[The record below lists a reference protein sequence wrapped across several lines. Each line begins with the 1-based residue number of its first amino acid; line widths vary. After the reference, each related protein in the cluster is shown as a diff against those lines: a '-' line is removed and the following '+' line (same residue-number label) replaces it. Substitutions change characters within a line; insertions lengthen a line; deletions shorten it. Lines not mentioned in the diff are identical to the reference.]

1 MPVKSGGH
9 AVTART
15 FAAIFGGL
23 YFALGIAGFVPALW
37 ERPPAGPP
45 LTVKVFHAALFGVF
59 VVNIV
64 SSMIHLVIGLW
75 GLMAANSKYSA
86 LMYARGATGVFLAL
100 GIAGLIPVD
109 VVRTAYGT
117 TPLYG
122 YNAWLHLATAAFA
135 LFYAIKPG
143 YQLTQ
148 VGIKEELNPHMPSR

>member
-1 MPVKSGGH
+1 M
-9 AVTART
+9 TART
-15 FAAIFGGL
+15 FAAICGGL
-23 YFALGIAGFVPALW
+23 YLAFGIAGFVPALW

-45 LTVKVFHAALFGVF
+45 LTVKVFHAMLFGVF

-75 GLMAANSKYSA
+75 GVMAANSKYSA
-86 LMYARGATGVFLAL
+86 LMYARAATGVFLVL

-109 VVRTAYGT
+109 VVRTGYGT

-148 VGIKEELNPHMPSR
+148 VGIQEELNPHMPSR

>member
-1 MPVKSGGH
+1 
-9 AVTART
+9 VTART

-86 LMYARGATGVFLAL
+86 LMYARGATGVFLAM

>member
-1 MPVKSGGH
+1 M
-9 AVTART
+9 TART
-15 FAAIFGGL
+15 FAAICGGL
-23 YFALGIAGFVPALW
+23 YLALGIAGFVPALW
-37 ERPPAGPP
+37 ERPLAGPP
-45 LTVKVFHAALFGVF
+45 LTVKVFHATLFGVF

-64 SSMIHLVIGLW
+64 SSMIHLVLGLW
-75 GLMAANSKYSA
+75 GVMSANSRYSA
-86 LMYARGATGVFLAL
+86 LMYARAVTGVFLVL
-100 GIAGLIPVD
+100 GIAGLIPID
-109 VVRTAYGT
+109 VVKTAYRT

>member
-1 MPVKSGGH
+1 
-9 AVTART
+9 VTART

-86 LMYARGATGVFLAL
+86 LMYARGATGVFLVL

-122 YNAWLHLATAAFA
+122 YTAWLHLATAAFA

-148 VGIKEELNPHMPSR
+148 VGINEELNPHMPSR